1 MSYDKQ
7 KKITMTPLKR
17 FYNLLELDKKDV
29 YQIFFYAIFAGLI
42 SLSLPLGIQA
52 IINFI
57 QSGRVSASWIVLI
70 ILVIF
75 GVALVGILSLMQ
87 LRITENLQQKIFV
100 RASFE
105 FAARLP
111 KIKME
116 QLYNSYPPELA
127 NRFFDTMTIQ
137 KGTSKLLIDFSA
149 ALLQIAFGVILL
161 SLYHPYFIIFGVLL
175 FFLLYFI
182 FRFSFKSGLETSL
195 KESKFKYKVAG
206 WLQELARNNYSFKND
221 LHYNFGLQKNNNIVS
236 EYLNYRE
243 KHFSVIK
250 RQFTQLI
257 LFKILITGGL
267 LSIGGFLVLSQQ
279 MNIGQF
285 VAAEIIIL
293 LVITSVEKIIIGLE
307 TFYDVLTSIE
317 KIGQVTDME
326 LEEDTAFSSDTCYAN
341 ISLEIENLT
350 FKFPD
355 SNKEILSALSLKIEQ
370 GEKIAIEGP
379 NSSGKTTLIRIL
391 SGLLQPTSGTFY
403 INDDTYRKINLKQY
417 RSQIG
422 GIIHGET
429 PFEGTLLENITFND
443 NSITTE
449 NLKWAIEGVQLSS
462 FVKTLPKGLE
472 THIFPEG
479 KQLSSSDAEKV
490 LLARSIIH
498 KPKILFYEDPTDMM
512 DIKVANEIIDF
523 LTSEKNNWTIIV
535 SSKNPYWK
543 TKCSRIITMENGTI
557 QLDLKNK

>member
-1 MSYDKQ
+1 
-7 KKITMTPLKR
+7 MTSLKR

-52 IINFI
+52 ITNFI
-57 QSGRVSASWIVLI
+57 QSGRVSASWIILI
-70 ILVIF
+70 ILVVF

-111 KIKME
+111 KIKTE
-116 QLYNSYPPELA
+116 QLHNTYPPELA
-127 NRFFDTMTIQ
+127 NRFFDTMAIQ

-149 ALLQIAFGVILL
+149 ALLQIVFGVILL

-175 FFLLYFI
+175 FGILYFI
-182 FRFSFKSGLETSL
+182 FKFSFKSGLETSL
-195 KESKFKYKVAG
+195 KESKFKYKVAS
-206 WLQELARNNYSFKND
+206 WLQEMARNNFSFKND
-221 LHYNFGLQKNNNIVS
+221 LNYNYGLQKNNNLVDN
-236 EYLNYRE
+236 YLNYRE
-243 KHFSVIK
+243 KHFDVIK
-250 RQFTQLI
+250 RQFSQLI
-257 LFKILITGGL
+257 VFKILITASL

-293 LVITSVEKIIIGLE
+293 LVINSVEKIIIGLE

-317 KIGQVTDME
+317 KIGQVTDLE
-326 LEEDTAFSSDTCYAN
+326 LEEDVPFKGDTCYTN
-341 ISLEIENLT
+341 ISLETENLY

-355 SNKEILSALSLKIEQ
+355 SNKEILNAITLKIEQ
-370 GEKIAIEGP
+370 GEKIVIEGE
-379 NSSGKTTLIRIL
+379 NGSGKTTLIRIL
-391 SGLLQPTSGTFY
+391 SGLLQPTNGSFY
-403 INDDTYRKINLKQY
+403 INDDTFRKINLKQF

-422 GIIHGET
+422 CITHSET

-443 NSITTE
+443 NTLTTE
-449 NLKWAIEGVQLSS
+449 DLKWAIDGVQLSS
-462 FVKTLPKGLE
+462 YIKSLPKGLE
-472 THIFPEG
+472 TRIFPEG
-479 KQLSSSDAEKV
+479 KQLSSSNAQKM

-498 KPKILFYEDPTDMM
+498 KPKILFYEDPTDTM
-512 DIKVANEIIDF
+512 DEKVANEIIDF
-523 LTSEKNNWTIIV
+523 ITSDKNKWTIIV

-543 TKCSRIITMENGTI
+543 TKCNRSITMQNGAI
-557 QLDLKNK
+557 QLDLKTN